1 MPVDYFLDDMPLWD
15 INDLLEGLSYKG
27 RQEWERV
34 RTASYITIAPHC
46 KKIDKNKMLPFP
58 WDNDNKEEQKGMSA
72 ADIERMRSLAK
83 RFETSKGD

>member
-1 MPVDYFLDDMPLWD
+1 MPLWD